1 VTAPDPAAPRK
12 QPRQARAAATVDA
25 IIEAAARILEA
36 QGLEAFN
43 TNAVARLAG
52 VSVGSLYQYFPAK
65 DAIMAALIRRE
76 SQAFAEALEAALRT
90 ARSKSLAG
98 AVFTLAETAVAH
110 QAARPRLARLLDLE
124 EERLGLQAEVRGRDR
139 RVSDILAAFL
149 SQRRLGDHEAA
160 LDILHMSRGMI
171 DAALERGAVDGLAM
185 RVTRAILGYLS
196 LSPGPAAH

>member
-1 VTAPDPAAPRK
+1 MTGEDPTTPRK
-12 QPRQARAAATVDA
+12 RPRQARAEATVDS
-25 IIEAAARILEA
+25 IIEAAARILERD
-36 QGLEAFN
+36 GVEAFN

-52 VSVGSLYQYFPAK
+52 VSVGSLYQYFPGK

-76 SQAFAEALEAALRT
+76 NQAFTQALDTALRT

-124 EERLGLQAEVRGRDR
+124 EERLGLQAEARGRDR

-160 LDILHMSRGMI
+160 LDILHMARGMI
-171 DAALERGAVDGLAM
+171 DAALERGATNGLSM
-185 RVTRAILGYLS
+185 RVTRAVLGYLS
-196 LSPGPAAH
+196 LSPGPVAH